1 MAQLIFHL
9 PRCLSAVREDDDR
22 QSDCTGRDGHDPKC
36 KATADS
42 RYYVCSTASNT
53 TRMFMQLENRGEALQ
68 STGYVECLGESCSA
82 ALLSVG
88 MSRQWLNFEFWVD
101 LPFKFLQLQS
111 WLCNDSRSLNPRVCF
126 WLYIGR
132 LRTEKS
138 KIGSNFFIL
147 FMVRT
152 AVLEKKS
159 VEVELFFANAKE
171 NHQIQKQAYIN

>member
-9 PRCLSAVREDDDR
+9 PRCLSAGREDNDR

-42 RYYVCSTASNT
+42 RYYVCS

-88 MSRQWLNFEFWVD
+88 MSR
-101 LPFKFLQLQS
+101 
-111 WLCNDSRSLNPRVCF
+111 
-126 WLYIGR
+126 
-132 LRTEKS
+132 
-138 KIGSNFFIL
+138 
-147 FMVRT
+147 
-152 AVLEKKS
+152 
-159 VEVELFFANAKE
+159 
-171 NHQIQKQAYIN
+171 